1 MIPLLETFADQLSQQ
16 ADNLAIIMDGS
27 EPEAIAKARRLI
39 HAKLDEPISLAQF
52 NRSFSKIVGC
62 SPRKFREAELSKAK
76 ISAQ

>member
-1 MIPLLETFADQLSQQ
+1 
-16 ADNLAIIMDGS
+16 MDGS
-27 EPEAIAKARRLI
+27 EPEAIAKAHRLI